1 MIIRIRKKH
10 LRKINPL
17 LVGILAVEFLFP
29 QHTLFAKAHVAAPAD
44 FVFAQDA
51 QVERVNQPEVVLGA
65 EEAGNLSDRIQ
76 FPKAADRKVLR
87 SLRVTATAYSSTR
100 DQTDASPFISA
111 SGVHVFDG
119 MVAANFLR
127 FGTKIRIPDYYGD
140 KQFVVL
146 DRMNPR
152 FSSRVDVWMDS
163 RGKAKQFGVRHVRI
177 EVLE

>member
-10 LRKINPL
+10 LRRINPF
-17 LVGILAVEFLFP
+17 LVGVLAIEFLFP
-29 QHTLFAKAHVAAPAD
+29 QHTLFAKAPVAAPS
-44 FVFAQDA
+44 VFAST
-51 QVERVNQPEVVLGA
+51 ETENINQPEAVSDTQEFGTPVLIDG
-65 EEAGNLSDRIQ
+65 IQ
-76 FPKAADRKVLR
+76 FPKAADRKITR
-87 SLRVTATAYSSTR
+87 TMRVTATAYSSTR

-146 DRMNPR
+146 DRMNAR
-152 FSSRVDVWMDS
+152 FSNRVDVWMDS
-163 RGKAKQFGVRHVRI
+163 RGKAIQFGVRHVRI